1 MINILKVQNDLKNL
15 SDEQLAQEM
24 RMPSGAAPQYLVMT
38 EMQRRQ
44 KMRSEFSGQQP
55 PQTTMADEMSG
66 AAPEQPQMGAPQGGP
81 PQGGQEQMPPTAMM
95 AAGGSVFAGSG
106 PATGVSSPQFGNLF
120 GAPAPTARPG
130 GVDPTTGYAPI
141 TEAPYV
147 APPAPVATNPYQ
159 AFIDSMR
166 GQRGTPNPRVH
177 QNTSPPGLNL
187 PKGMSAPAPGTQ
199 GLGMRYG
206 NSTDKAKPQYYWQSP
221 EARDAYIRYMTPPA
235 PAAAPVTKAGGGPI
249 YMAGGN
255 VVPYDP
261 ETSGVDMYKLYPPEM
276 DPGPKP
282 DASDDVNPSSSPI
295 YDLFHPHWM
304 TPEKRARLAAWNEKM
319 RAAQDESDR
328 QSKRYQALGQIE
340 QNIRGDQGAFVPKDE
355 AARRNE
361 LATWLPGATAS
372 LRYQPKLNWF
382 GGLAHDQTPTP
393 PVQTPTPPVIDE
405 RGHGAAPGAW
415 PAVIPPTTNTGT
427 TAPKKKAPDS
437 TGVSGAPV
445 EDQGLA
451 AIRRTQQTQPIVQ
464 TQPSG
469 GSEYE
474 KQANA
479 LLDQLRGD
487 KESDKNRDFNN
498 ALMQFGL
505 SMAGSKNPNLLS
517 AIAEGGLPALQKYN
531 ETREG
536 RRKEERGLTADQ
548 LAILG
553 KKTEIDAAQ
562 AKALQDAEQARWERE
577 QKFPEEQRL
586 REAQIKASM
595 ASANRNPELEILERA
610 QRDPEFA
617 ELLLRSKSY
626 GTIGRGYASEIAG
639 LRKSMADVK
648 LTKDQRAAMQVQLDA
663 LVKKQDAYLAGAGI
677 GGGADA
683 VPGAIPPPP
692 NGASIIQ

>member
-1 MINILKVQNDLKNL
+1 MINILKIQNDLKNL

-24 RMPSGAAPQYLVMT
+24 RMPSGTAPQYLVMT

-166 GQRGTPNPRVH
+166 GQSGTPNPRVR
-177 QNTSPPGLNL
+177 QNTTPAALNL
-187 PKGMSAPAPGTQ
+187 PKGMAAPTPGTQ
-199 GLGMRYG
+199 GLAVRYA
-206 NSTDKAKPQYYWQSP
+206 NSNERAKPQYYWQSP

-235 PAAAPVTKAGGGPI
+235 KTEAPVTKAGGGPI
-249 YMAGGN
+249 YASGGMY
-255 VVPYDP
+255 VVPYSP
-261 ETSGVDMYKLYPPEM
+261 EADKYGNMFDSDLSRVASG
-276 DPGPKP
+276 
-282 DASDDVNPSSSPI
+282 SDQ
-295 YDLFHPHWM
+295 
-304 TPEKRARLAAWNEKM
+304 AAK
-319 RAAQDESDR
+319 AAAMAE
-328 QSKRYQALGQIE
+328 IE
-340 QNIRGDQGAFVPKDE
+340 
-355 AARRNE
+355 RRNSQNRIGKMGGDISRGMNAAGNVLHE
-361 LATWLPGATAS
+361 AIGLPFTVPAYLGGKAYDYLASPADRISPSYGDS
-372 LRYQPKLNWF
+372 
-382 GGLAHDQTPTP
+382 
-393 PVQTPTPPVIDE
+393 E
-405 RGHGAAPGAW
+405 RGHGLDVGLTPIDTGASS
-415 PAVIPPTTNTGT
+415 PLPTATGA
-427 TAPKKKAPDS
+427 TAPKKKSAGSAP
-437 TGVSGAPV
+437 VSGAP
-445 EDQGLA
+445 EGGPGGLA
-451 AIRRTQQTQPIVQ
+451 ALRAQQTQQTQPTVQ
-464 TQPSG
+464 TTPSG

-517 AIAEGGLPALQKYN
+517 AVAEGGLPALQKYN

-586 REAQIKASM
+586 REAQIRASV
-595 ASANRNPELEILERA
+595 ASANRNPELELIKYLNEPGHEKERDYYSNLKDYSGSSRVYGSLIAA
-610 QRDPEFA
+610 QRAILASNTASKAAKDA
-617 ELLLRSKSY
+617 AAIELKRL
-626 GTIGRGYASEIAG
+626 E
-639 LRKSMADVK
+639 
-648 LTKDQRAAMQVQLDA
+648 AAA
-663 LVKKQDAYLAGAGI
+663 LN
-677 GGGADA
+677 GGADA
-683 VPGAIPPPP
+683 ASGAIPPPP

>member
-24 RMPSGAAPQYLVMT
+24 RMPSGTAPQYLVMT

-106 PATGVSSPQFGNLF
+106 PATGTSSPQFGNLF

-166 GQRGTPNPRVH
+166 GGRGTPNPRVH
-177 QNTSPPGLNL
+177 QNTTPAGLNL
-187 PKGMSAPAPGTQ
+187 PKGMAAPTPGTQ
-199 GLGMRYG
+199 GLAVRYA
-206 NSTDKAKPQYYWQSP
+206 NSNERAKPQYYWKSP
-221 EARDAYIRYMTPPA
+221 EARDAYVRYMTPPA
-235 PAAAPVTKAGGGPI
+235 KPAAPVTKAGGGPI
-249 YMAGGN
+249 RMGGGMEVDAPYSPPPLSPYVDPYKYMH
-255 VVPYDP
+255 
-261 ETSGVDMYKLYPPEM
+261 M
-276 DPGPKP
+276 
-282 DASDDVNPSSSPI
+282 SDDELQRAASSSDP
-295 YDLFHPHWM
+295 
-304 TPEKRARLAAWNEKM
+304 TERQNAAFYLKDRNSQSRFG
-319 RAAQDESDR
+319 RAADSAIRGITSAGSAVGSAIKKYGPYAIPGAAPMVAAYQ
-328 QSKRYQALGQIE
+328 YGPQALDYLMSPGE
-340 QNIRGDQGAFVPKDE
+340 PLYRHVPE
-355 AARRNE
+355 Y
-361 LATWLPGATAS
+361 AS
-372 LRYQPKLNWF
+372 
-382 GGLAHDQTPTP
+382 
-393 PVQTPTPPVIDE
+393 E
-405 RGHGAAPGAW
+405 RGHGTDVGLTPIDTGASSPPPGA
-415 PAVIPPTTNTGT
+415 AVIGA
-427 TAPKKKAPDS
+427 TAPKKKSAGSAP
-437 TGVSGAPV
+437 VSGAP
-445 EDQGLA
+445 EGGPGGLA
-451 AIRRTQQTQPIVQ
+451 ALRAQQTQQTQPTVQ
-464 TQPSG
+464 TEPSG

-553 KKTEIDAAQ
+553 KKTDINAAQ

-586 REAQIKASM
+586 REAQIKASE
-595 ASANRNPELEILERA
+595 ASANRNPELEILLRA
-610 QRDPEFA
+610 QEDPEFA

-626 GTIGRGYASEIAG
+626 GSIGRGYASEITG
-639 LRKSMADVK
+639 LRKAMADVK
-648 LTKDQRAAMQVQLDA
+648 LTKDQRAAMQVQLDD
-663 LVKKQDAYLAGAGI
+663 LIRKQDAFLSGAGI
-677 GGGADA
+677 GAGAGAAATGAPDYNFGGRQLT
-683 VPGAIPPPP
+683 PI
-692 NGASIIQ
+692 N

>member
-24 RMPSGAAPQYLVMT
+24 RMPSGTAPQYLVMT

-106 PATGVSSPQFGNLF
+106 PATGMSSPQFGNLF

-166 GQRGTPNPRVH
+166 GHKGNPNPRVH
-177 QNTSPPGLNL
+177 QNTAPPGLNL
-187 PKGMSAPAPGTQ
+187 PKGMAAPAPGTQ
-199 GLGMRYG
+199 GLGMRYA
-206 NSTDKAKPQYYWQSP
+206 NSNERAKPQYYWKSP
-221 EARDAYIRYMTPPA
+221 EARDAYVRYMTPPA
-235 PAAAPVTKAGGGPI
+235 KPAAPVTKAGGGPI
-249 YMAGGN
+249 RMGGGME
-255 VVPYDP
+255 VEAPYAPPPLRPYVDP
-261 ETSGVDMYKLYPPEM
+261 NKYIFM
-276 DPGPKP
+276 
-282 DASDDVNPSSSPI
+282 SDDELQKAASGTDPVERENANFYLKNRNSQSRFMRGMDATARGVANVGSAAGEVIKKYGPYAIPGAAPMWAAYQYGPQAYDYLMSPG
-295 YDLFHPHWM
+295 
-304 TPEKRARLAAWNEKM
+304 ERLAPGY
-319 RAAQDESDR
+319 ES
-328 QSKRYQALGQIE
+328 
-340 QNIRGDQGAFVPKDE
+340 
-355 AARRNE
+355 
-361 LATWLPGATAS
+361 
-372 LRYQPKLNWF
+372 
-382 GGLAHDQTPTP
+382 
-393 PVQTPTPPVIDE
+393 E
-405 RGHGAAPGAW
+405 RGHGRDVGLTPVDTGASSLPPAA
-415 PAVIPPTTNTGT
+415 AVIGA
-427 TAPKKKAPDS
+427 TAPKKKSAGS
-437 TGVSGAPV
+437 AAVSGAP
-445 EDQGLA
+445 EGGPGGLA
-451 AIRRTQQTQPIVQ
+451 ALRAQQTQQTQQTQPTVQ
-464 TQPSG
+464 SRTDG

-487 KESDKNRDFNN
+487 KESDKNRDINN

-536 RRKEERGLTADQ
+536 RRKEDRGLTADQ

-553 KKTEIDAAQ
+553 KKTEISAAE
-562 AKALQDAEQARWERE
+562 AKAAQDAEQARWERE

-586 REAQIKASM
+586 REAQIRASE
-595 ASANRNPELEILERA
+595 ASANRNTELETLQA
-610 QRDPEFA
+610 ALKDPA
-617 ELLLRSKSY
+617 LADLMLKMKTVGSV
-626 GTIGRGYASEIAG
+626 GRNYTSQINAI
-639 LRKSMADVK
+639 
-648 LTKDQRAAMQVQLDA
+648 RAAMAKEYSAPAKAKLQAQLDDLLRRQA
-663 LVKKQDAYLAGAGI
+663 YAMANGYEEEPAGSGTDPNYNLGGKQL
-677 GGGADA
+677 
-683 VPGAIPPPP
+683 IPI
-692 NGASIIQ
+692 N